1 MGIIAAAYLSLLALL
16 FACAH
21 GKPSDHE
28 KDCTLILVSEVRAE
42 LQIRED
48 QVICVTEGPSYNVYP
63 INRDDNSEKL
73 ITLFKSGH
81 LVSNRA
87 VLQLKG
93 GIVYDGDT
101 LILPNE
107 WAHTLPLLEN
117 KEIQDFKVIESEE
130 FTDTPTV
137 GDSLLFTSPRS
148 RLMQDS
154 NSMSTS
160 MSVPTSM
167 PNDNNFSFSQ
177 SIPSSPTSSAPS
189 VTHSS
194 TPTLTAVP
202 TSLPSVMPSLL
213 PSSLPSV
220 KPSLLPSSLPSVKP
234 SLLPSSLPSVKPS
247 SLPSVYVCKD
257 VTDKVAFT
265 RKKKGWSCKKLRKQ
279 NDKKK
284 DKICEKIFDAQRQ
297 CAITCNSCFSNSS
310 SLITSA
316 PAGVY

>member
-1 MGIIAAAYLSLLALL
+1 MKFPIIAAAYLSLLALL

-63 INRDDNSEKL
+63 IKRDDNSEKL

-148 RLMQDS
+148 RLVQDS

-213 PSSLPSV
+213 PSV
-220 KPSLLPSSLPSVKP
+220 MPSLLPSSLPSVKP

-265 RKKKGWSCKKLRKQ
+265 RKNKGWSCKKLSNKK
-279 NDKKK
+279 DKKK
-284 DKICEKIFDAQRQ
+284 DKICKKIFDAQRQ
-297 CAITCNSCFSNSS
+297 CAITCNSCFSNSP

-316 PAGVY
+316 SAGVY

>member
-1 MGIIAAAYLSLLALL
+1 MNQNIAYLSLLALL

-130 FTDTPTV
+130 FTDTTTV
-137 GDSLLFTSPRS
+137 GDRLFLTSPRS
-148 RLMQDS
+148 RLVQDS
-154 NSMSTS
+154 NSMSMSTSMSFSNS

-167 PNDNNFSFSQ
+167 PHDNNFSFSQ
-177 SIPSSPTSSAPS
+177 SIPLSPTSSAPS

-202 TSLPSVMPSLL
+202 TSLPSVIPSLSLSAVSTSLPSVIPSLL
-213 PSSLPSV
+213 P
-220 KPSLLPSSLPSVKP
+220 
-234 SLLPSSLPSVKPS
+234 
-247 SLPSVYVCKD
+247 
-257 VTDKVAFT
+257 
-265 RKKKGWSCKKLRKQ
+265 
-279 NDKKK
+279 
-284 DKICEKIFDAQRQ
+284 
-297 CAITCNSCFSNSS
+297 NSS
-310 SLITSA
+310 PSA
-316 PAGVY
+316 VLT